1 MKICTK
7 CLKELPFTSFY
18 KNSRSR
24 NGYAHY
30 CKCCASEQVKKSR
43 NLQEHLQKVY
53 ARRDRCRAY
62 VLDYLSTHP
71 CVDCGESNPVV
82 LEFDH
87 ISGIKVESISKM
99 VSISYSLDNIQAEI
113 NKCQVRCANCHRIVT
128 SQRNKNHWIHKKS
141 LPPELGD

>member
-24 NGYAHY
+24 TGYAHY
-30 CKCCASEQVKKSR
+30 CKGCASEQVKKSR
-43 NLQEHLQKVY
+43 NLQEHTIKVY
-53 ARRDRCRAY
+53 ARRDKCRAY
-62 VLDYLSTHP
+62 VLNYLSTHP

-99 VSISYSLDNIQAEI
+99 VSISYSLENIQAEI
-113 NKCQVRCANCHRIVT
+113 DKCQVRCANCHRVVT